1 MSWTPTYPTYKRLD
15 DYSAFFAGSDN
26 ATDLG
31 RVRDMADEAQVIHRM
46 IVAGVP
52 SMRAIARHLHDGNQL
67 QCLYNVWHFT
77 KENLKY
83 RYDDR
88 NTDGTVKEQIRTPLR
103 SWADRRRGVDCEDYT
118 IFICAILSAMGYKP
132 QFNIVKFKGS
142 GQGWSHI
149 YPTLDGVCCD
159 ILTAFA
165 VHPKSIEKTMSQQ
178 IEVLR
183 GTDRDAKMAWL
194 RMADPEI
201 RPLLVE
207 VLPFVDRIT
216 TGGSI
221 VWKPGAPVAQL
232 DHMMAGHLSDVA
244 NGGDGLGSL
253 QAFRRNPRNKPKPNE
268 RGPRRGVASTAL
280 RVVPAMMLGRTAFL
294 ELIKFNAFHLA
305 QKFRLLYLTT
315 EQAQK
320 AGLDM
325 DKWTKFK
332 DRKGKIEKTW
342 TDLGGSL
349 KSLKQAISKGA
360 HVPIDRLG
368 FDPATMAVAT
378 AAATPVIVAVAAAM
392 GKDTDFKGMTSNAKS
407 KDEMIA
413 ENGEQIGK
421 AVGGV
426 IAKLKERR
434 AKKDKDADAELQLLE
449 QAEAV
454 GGAET
459 NGSGDKAPP
468 PPPVEEGSNKGLIY
482 AGVAAL
488 VLVGVGI
495 AVANS

>member
-1 MSWTPTYPTYKRLD
+1 MSWKPTYPTYKRLD

-31 RVRDMADEAQVIHRM
+31 SVRDMAHEAQVIHQM
-46 IVAGVP
+46 IIAGVP
-52 SMRAIARHLHDGNQL
+52 SMRAIARHLHDGDRL

-88 NTDGTVKEQIRTPLR
+88 NTDGKVKEQIRMPLR

-118 IFICAILSAMGYKP
+118 IFICAILSAMGYRP
-132 QFNIVKFKGS
+132 TFNIVKFKNS

-165 VHPKSIEKTMSQQ
+165 VHPKNITETMAQQ

-183 GTDRDAKMAWL
+183 GTDRESKVEWLKMAD
-194 RMADPEI
+194 AES

-207 VLPFVDRIT
+207 LMPYVDRIT

-221 VWKPGAPVAQL
+221 VWKPGAPVARL
-232 DHMMAGHLSDVA
+232 DEMMADHLADIA

-253 QAFRRNPRNKPKPNE
+253 QLFRRNPRPKPKPNE
-268 RGPRRGVASTAL
+268 RGPRRGVGSTAL
-280 RVVPAMMLGRTAFL
+280 KILPSMILGRTAFL
-294 ELIKFNAFHLA
+294 ELIRTNAFRLA

-315 EQAQK
+315 EQAEK

-325 DKWTKFK
+325 DKWTKYK
-332 DRKGKIEKTW
+332 ARKSKIEKTW
-342 TDLGGSL
+342 TDLGGDL
-349 KSLKQAISKGA
+349 QKFKQAISKGA

-368 FDPATMAVAT
+368 DPTIAGAAAVA
-378 AAATPVIVAVAAAM
+378 APVIVAITAAI
-392 GKDTDFKGMTSNAKS
+392 GGTDFKGMTDKS
-407 KDEMIA
+407 KDKAMQLEDGEAIA
-413 ENGEQIGK
+413 G
-421 AVGGV
+421 AVKGV

-434 AKKDKDADAELQLLE
+434 DRKKDKDADAELQVLD
-449 QAEAV
+449 QAAEI

-459 NGSGDKAPP
+459 NGSGNRPP
-468 PPPVEEGSNKGLIY
+468 TPPVEEGSNKGLIY
-482 AGVAAL
+482 GLLAL
-488 VLVGVGI
+488 AVIGGGI
-495 AVANS
+495 ALASR